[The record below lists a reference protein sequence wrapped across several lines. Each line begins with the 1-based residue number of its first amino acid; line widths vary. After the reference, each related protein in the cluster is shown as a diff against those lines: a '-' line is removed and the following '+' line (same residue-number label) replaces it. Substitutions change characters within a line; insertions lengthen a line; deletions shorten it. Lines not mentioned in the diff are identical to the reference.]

1 MSLSL
6 STDLRGMLVQAGDVL
21 RYSAPEIGLDAR
33 EFEVIGWQLGASAD
47 GKALTARLDLA
58 DYDSAMF
65 EWNPETDVQPMA
77 RGETL
82 TDTTVSNFLDN
93 VFYQETVTGT
103 EGTFA
108 ASYLLTWTPPE
119 LDGLDLANVFAAVT
133 VTMFFEDGTAGE
145 VETSATV
152 TGGSATLNVSLDITG
167 KVYTRHVVAAFARAK
182 LSDNTLGP
190 DQEAEPVV
198 V

>member
-1 MSLSL
+1 
-6 STDLRGMLVQAGDVL
+6 
-21 RYSAPEIGLDAR
+21 
-33 EFEVIGWQLGASAD
+33 
-47 GKALTARLDLA
+47 
-58 DYDSAMF
+58 
-65 EWNPETDVQPMA
+65 
-77 RGETL
+77 
-82 TDTTVSNFLDN
+82 
-93 VFYQETVTGT
+93 
-103 EGTFA
+103 
-108 ASYLLTWTPPE
+108 
-119 LDGLDLANVFAAVT
+119 VFASVT